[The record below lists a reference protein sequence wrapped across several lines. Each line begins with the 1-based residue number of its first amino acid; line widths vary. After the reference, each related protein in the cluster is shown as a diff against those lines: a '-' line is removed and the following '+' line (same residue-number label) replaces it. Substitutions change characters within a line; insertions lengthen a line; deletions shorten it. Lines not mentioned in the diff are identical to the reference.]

1 MFPSQLGQTALHYAS
16 SEGHRDVV
24 KLLLDG
30 GAQLDIKDIVSTEP
44 STYMYTG
51 LGMD

>member
-1 MFPSQLGQTALHYAS
+1 MFPSQVGQTALHFAS
-16 SEGHRDVV
+16 SDGHRDIV

-30 GAQLDIKDIVSTEP
+30 GAQLDIKERVSTEP

-51 LGMD
+51 LGID